1 MKELKKLSLKEEVD
15 RQAQKIEE
23 EVRNRDDLD
32 DIKVSE
38 DMETSL
44 FNKIQEY
51 EYDKRIKKVVH
62 RSRKKRRLFLA
73 LAAVLILVCG
83 SVITGTGSK
92 SYWKV
97 LLAAV
102 LILVCGSV
110 ITGTGSKSYWKVLWE
125 RVAGDEEA
133 NIINVEDMEAE
144 KTDDW
149 DEVQVFNEI
158 RKETGILPVRFGYMP
173 ENLIFTGYELD
184 KEQNRAV
191 LFYDYN
197 GQVIQYS
204 MYMNNA
210 DSSYGRT
217 ELDQLIS
224 EYQIEVDDI
233 NVEIKEYFIDGY
245 EENRYV
251 AEFEYRDAQYQLIG
265 SIERNEFDK
274 IIKNLYFSE

>member
-38 DMETSL
+38 NMETSL

-97 LLAAV
+97 L
-102 LILVCGSV
+102 
-110 ITGTGSKSYWKVLWE
+110 WE

-133 NIINVEDMEAE
+133 NIVNVEDMDAE
-144 KTDDW
+144 KTEDV
-149 DEVQVFNEI
+149 DEIQVFNEI
-158 RKETGILPVRFGYMP
+158 HRELGIYPVRFGYMP
-173 ENLIFTGYELD
+173 EELVFSGYELD
-184 KEQNRAV
+184 KEQSRAV

-197 GQVIQYS
+197 GQIIQYS
-204 MYMNNA
+204 MYMNIA

-217 ELDQLIS
+217 ELDKLTD
-224 EYQIEVDDI
+224 EYQIKTENNI
-233 NVEIKEYFIDGY
+233 NVEIKEYSIDGY

-251 AEFEYRDAQYQLIG
+251 AEFEYKDAQYQLIG
-265 SIERNEFDK
+265 SMEKEKFDK
-274 IIKNLYFSE
+274 IIENLYFYDENA

>member
-62 RSRKKRRLFLA
+62 RSKKKRRLFLA

-97 LLAAV
+97 LMEQ
-102 LILVCGSV
+102 I
-110 ITGTGSKSYWKVLWE
+110 
-125 RVAGDEEA
+125 AGDERA
-133 NIINVEDMEAE
+133 SHIDVEEMESE
-144 KTDDW
+144 ETEDG
-149 DEVQVFNEI
+149 DEIQVFNEI
-158 RKETGILPVRFGYMP
+158 HRELGIYPVRLVYMP
-173 ENLIFTGYELD
+173 NDMVFIGHEFD
-184 KEQNRAV
+184 KEQKRAI
-191 LFYDYN
+191 LFYKYDD
-197 GQVIQYS
+197 QIIRYS
-204 MYMNNA
+204 MYMNNTE
-210 DSSYGRT
+210 SSHGQI
-217 ELDQLIS
+217 EPDQLVD
-224 EYQIEVDDI
+224 EYQINTQNEI
-233 NVEIKEYFIDGY
+233 SISIKEYKIVNYDKH
-245 EENRYV
+245 RYI
-251 AEFEYRDAQYQLIG
+251 AEFEYKDAQYQLIG
-265 SIERNEFDK
+265 SMEKDEFDK
-274 IIKNLYFSE
+274 IIKNLYFYNENA

>member
-97 LLAAV
+97 LMEQ
-102 LILVCGSV
+102 I
-110 ITGTGSKSYWKVLWE
+110 
-125 RVAGDEEA
+125 AGDERA
-133 NIINVEDMEAE
+133 SHIDVEEMKSEETEDI
-144 KTDDW
+144 
-149 DEVQVFNEI
+149 DEIQVFNEI
-158 RKETGILPVRFGYMP
+158 HKELGIYPVRFGYMP
-173 ENLIFTGYELD
+173 NGMVFISHELEI
-184 KEQNRAV
+184 EQNRAI
-191 LFYDYN
+191 LFYKYN
-197 GQVIQYS
+197 GQIIRYS
-204 MYMNNA
+204 VYMNDT

-217 ELDQLIS
+217 ELDTLINEYKIKTKKDTNIDVKQYKVETS
-224 EYQIEVDDI
+224 EQ
-233 NVEIKEYFIDGY
+233 
-245 EENRYV
+245 NRFV
-251 AEFEYRDAQYQLIG
+251 AEFEYKDAQYQLIG
-265 SIERNEFDK
+265 TMEKDEFDK
-274 IIKNLYFSE
+274 IIKNLFFYDQNT

>member
-38 DMETSL
+38 NMETSL

-97 LLAAV
+97 LMEQ
-102 LILVCGSV
+102 I
-110 ITGTGSKSYWKVLWE
+110 
-125 RVAGDEEA
+125 AGDERA
-133 NIINVEDMEAE
+133 SHIDVEEMESE
-144 KTDDW
+144 ETEDG
-149 DEVQVFNEI
+149 DEIQVFNEI
-158 RKETGILPVRFGYMP
+158 HRELGIYPVRFGYMP
-173 ENLIFTGYELD
+173 NGMVFTRHELEI
-184 KEQNRAV
+184 EQNRAI
-191 LFYDYN
+191 LFYKYN
-197 GQVIQYS
+197 GQIIRYS
-204 MYMNNA
+204 VYMN
-210 DSSYGRT
+210 DTESSYGRT
-217 ELDQLIS
+217 ELDTLINEYNIETEKDIDIDIKQYKVANS
-224 EYQIEVDDI
+224 EQ
-233 NVEIKEYFIDGY
+233 
-245 EENRYV
+245 NRFV
-251 AEFEYRDAQYQLIG
+251 AEFEYKDAQYQLIG
-265 SIERNEFDK
+265 TMEKSEFDK
-274 IIKNLYFSE
+274 IIKNLFFYDQNA

>member
-97 LLAAV
+97 LMEQ
-102 LILVCGSV
+102 I
-110 ITGTGSKSYWKVLWE
+110 
-125 RVAGDEEA
+125 AGDERA
-133 NIINVEDMEAE
+133 SHIDVEEMESE
-144 KTDDW
+144 ETEDG
-149 DEVQVFNEI
+149 DEIQVFNEI
-158 RKETGILPVRFGYMP
+158 HRELGIYPVRLVYMP
-173 ENLIFTGYELD
+173 NDMVFIGHEFD
-184 KEQNRAV
+184 KEQKRAI
-191 LFYDYN
+191 LFYKYDD
-197 GQVIQYS
+197 QIIRYS
-204 MYMNNA
+204 MYMNNTE
-210 DSSYGRT
+210 SSHGQI
-217 ELDQLIS
+217 EPDQLVD
-224 EYQIEVDDI
+224 EYQINTQNEI
-233 NVEIKEYFIDGY
+233 SISIKEYKIVNYDKH
-245 EENRYV
+245 RYI
-251 AEFEYRDAQYQLIG
+251 AEFEYKDAQYQLIG
-265 SIERNEFDK
+265 SMEKDEFDK
-274 IIKNLYFSE
+274 IIKNLYFYNENA